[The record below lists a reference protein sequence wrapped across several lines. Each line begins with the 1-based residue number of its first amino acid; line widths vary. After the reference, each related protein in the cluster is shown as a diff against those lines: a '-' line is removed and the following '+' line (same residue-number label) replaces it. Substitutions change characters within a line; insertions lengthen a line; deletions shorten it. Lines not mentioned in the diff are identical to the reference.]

1 MFDPEWGTVFPFN
14 GNVDN
19 KAKKVATK
27 SPHSTIIATVY
38 LGKGGP
44 KMFLLFSH
52 LIDEK
57 FASFFAYLKSW
68 LKVVLVFG
76 KEHANLSNIN
86 GVMIG
91 QS

>member
-1 MFDPEWGTVFPFN
+1 MEMLTIKQKSS
-14 GNVDN
+14 N
-19 KAKKVATK
+19 KI
-27 SPHSTIIATVY
+27 PPSTIIATVY

-44 KMFLLFSH
+44 KRFVLFSH

-76 KEHANLSNIN
+76 KEHENQSNIS
-86 GVMIG
+86 GVMKG
-91 QS
+91 